1 MSIELIVGLV
11 LIVIFLCIIALYRL
25 NNRISSSV
33 KVLAQYIKNRE
44 SIDKVKNELEVLR
57 FANKDLEDEI
67 KMGRIFYDNSRE
79 AIVVMNKD
87 GRIISVNSAFET
99 ITGYEL
105 TDVKDQ
111 YLSILDSGKRTEFGY
126 KKIYQKA
133 IEQGR
138 CEEEI
143 WNRKKT
149 GEIYHEKLALTV
161 VKDVNGNVTNFIAI
175 FKDIT
180 NEKELKSKLLFEAK
194 MDSLTK
200 LPNRSLFF
208 DRLGQAL
215 KAAKR
220 NRQTGALIF
229 IDLDHFKS
237 INDTLGHHVGDL
249 LLKEVSVRL
258 QRSVRASDT
267 VARLS
272 GDEFTVILP
281 QVANEND
288 AGLVAST
295 IIENLVEPYKLDG
308 NVINVTCSAGIAV
321 FFHDGSS
328 PEALLTSAD
337 SAMYSAKKEGR
348 NKFKYCSTDLDETA
362 HKKRDIDLETR
373 RALRKDAFY
382 FDYRPIISA
391 KGVIKE
397 VDLILNLDTNLYSK
411 LKNVDIISLSE
422 ESNLIVDITNWMFD
436 KLKEEDLSV
445 FKFNDVKAGIYV
457 SAISFKQSNLV
468 DNMKEKF
475 TSDAAKYIK
484 LKIDETILSNN
495 IEEAIPKLKGLREHG
510 FEISIINF
518 GKGKISLINYEEI
531 MFNSIELNKLPIKA
545 ETYKRLLGNAESL
558 TDNIIIG
565 HEIVSNHKDTIHNR
579 ALPRTLEK
587 KEMMER
593 LKSI

>member
-1 MSIELIVGLV
+1 MSIDLIVALV
-11 LIVIFLCIIALYRL
+11 LTVIFLCIIALYRL
-25 NNRISSSV
+25 NNKISSSV

-44 SIDKVKNELEVLR
+44 GIDKVKGEIDILR
-57 FANKDLEDEI
+57 LANKDLEDEI

-99 ITGYEL
+99 ITGYSLE
-105 TDVKDQ
+105 DVREQ

-126 KKIYQKA
+126 KKIYEKA
-133 IEQGR
+133 MMQGR

-161 VKDVNGNVTNFIAI
+161 VKDSEGHVTNFIAI

-194 MDSLTK
+194 MDSLTR

-215 KAAKR
+215 KASKR

-249 LLKEVSVRL
+249 LLKEVSGRL
-258 QRSVRASDT
+258 QKSVRASDT
-267 VARLS
+267 VSRLS

-281 QVANEND
+281 QVTNESD
-288 AGLVAST
+288 AGLVAET
-295 IIENLVEPYKLDG
+295 IIKNLVQPYHLDG
-308 NVINVTCSAGIAV
+308 NVINVTCSAGISV
-321 FFHDGSS
+321 FFHDGDT
-328 PEALLTSAD
+328 PEALLTAAD

-348 NKFKYCSTDLDETA
+348 NKFKFCSIDLDETA

-373 RALRKDAFY
+373 RALRNNAFF
-382 FDYRPIISA
+382 FDYRPIISNE
-391 KGVIKE
+391 GHIKE
-397 VDLILNLDTNLYSK
+397 IDLVLNLDTNKYPK

-422 ESNLIVDITNWMFD
+422 ESNLIVDITNWTFE
-436 KLKEEDLSV
+436 KLKEEDLGI
-445 FKFNDVKAGIYV
+445 FRFNHVKAGVYL

-468 DNMKEKF
+468 ETMKRKF
-475 TSDAAKYIK
+475 SEETAKFVK
-484 LKIDETILSNN
+484 LKIDETIISNN
-495 IEEAIPKLKGLREHG
+495 IEEALPKLKGLSDYG
-510 FEISIINF
+510 FEISIMNF
-518 GKGKISLINYEEI
+518 GKGKIALIDYEDVT
-531 MFNSIELNKLPIKA
+531 FNSIEINQLDIKDS
-545 ETYKRLLGNAESL
+545 TYNLLLKNAELL

-565 HEIVSNHKDTIHNR
+565 EKIVSKFKTSKYKKSI
-579 ALPRTLEK
+579 PRTLNR
-587 KEMMER
+587 KEILER
-593 LKSI
+593 LKSK

>member
-1 MSIELIVGLV
+1 MSIDLIAALV
-11 LIVIFLCIIALYRL
+11 LTVIFLCIIALYRL
-25 NNRISSSV
+25 NNKISGSV

-44 SIDKVKNELEVLR
+44 GIDKVKNEIEALR
-57 FANKDLEDEI
+57 YANRDLEDEI

-79 AIVVMNKD
+79 AIVIMNKE
-87 GRIISVNSAFET
+87 GRIISVNAAFES
-99 ITGYEL
+99 ITGYEIN
-105 TDVKDQ
+105 DVKDQ

-126 KKIYQKA
+126 KKIYEKA
-133 IEQGR
+133 MLQGR

-161 VKDVNGNVTNFIAI
+161 VKDTEGAVTNFIAI

-194 MDSLTK
+194 MDSLTR

-249 LLKEVSVRL
+249 LLREVSSRL
-258 QRSVRASDT
+258 QKAVRASDT
-267 VARLS
+267 VSRLS

-281 QVANEND
+281 QVAKESD

-295 IIENLVEPYKLDG
+295 IIESIVEPYKLDG
-308 NVINVTCSAGIAV
+308 NVINVTCSAGISV
-321 FFHDGSS
+321 FFHDGTS

-337 SAMYSAKKEGR
+337 TAMYNAKKEGR
-348 NKFKYCSTDLDETA
+348 NKFKYCSIDLDETA
-362 HKKRDIDLETR
+362 HKKRDIDMETR
-373 RALRKDAFY
+373 RALRNNDFF
-382 FDYRPIISA
+382 FDYRPVLASS
-391 KGVIKE
+391 GQIKE
-397 VDLILNLDTNLYSK
+397 IDLVLNLDTNKYSK

-422 ESNLIVDITNWMFD
+422 ESNLIVDVTNWMFS

-445 FKFNDVKAGIYV
+445 FKFNNVKAGVYL
-457 SAISFKQSNLV
+457 SAISFKQSNLLET
-468 DNMKEKF
+468 MKSNFSSEN
-475 TSDAAKYIK
+475 AKYVK
-484 LKIDETILSNN
+484 LKIDETIISNN
-495 IEEAIPKLKGLREHG
+495 ITEAIPKLKGLSEYG

-518 GKGKISLINYEEI
+518 GKGRISLIDYEEVV
-531 MFNSIELNKLPIKA
+531 FNSVEIDKLPVKDSIYPVLFK
-545 ETYKRLLGNAESL
+545 NAELL
-558 TDNIIIG
+558 TDDIIIG
-565 HEIVSNHKDTIHNR
+565 HELVSGYKETKHKR
-579 ALPRTLEK
+579 ALPRTLAK
-587 KEMMER
+587 QEMMEK
-593 LKSI
+593 LKTK